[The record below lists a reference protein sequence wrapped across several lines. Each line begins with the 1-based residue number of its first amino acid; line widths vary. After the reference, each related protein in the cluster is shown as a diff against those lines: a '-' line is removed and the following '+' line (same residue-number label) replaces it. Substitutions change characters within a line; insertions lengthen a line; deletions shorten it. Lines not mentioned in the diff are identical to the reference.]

1 METVT
6 AKTNKDKQRGQAQLL
21 MALFDHWAL
30 SQVEI
35 ANLLGVST
43 SSRDTLSKYRKGER
57 GISAAQDSQ
66 QRAGYLLGIH
76 KALRLLY
83 PRNKELLYGW
93 VNKRNKFFDNLTPL
107 EIMTEEGLI
116 GIARVYQCVNFMR
129 GQ

>member
-1 METVT
+1 MQTAA
-6 AKTNKDKQRGQAQLL
+6 AKTSHGEQQGQAQLL
-21 MALFDHWAL
+21 MALFDHWSL
-30 SQVEI
+30 NQVEI
-35 ANLLGVST
+35 AKLLGISK

-57 GISAAQDSQ
+57 GIASTQDSQ
-66 QRAGYLLGIH
+66 QRAAYLLGIH
-76 KALRLLY
+76 KTLRLLY

-93 VNKRNKFFDNLTPL
+93 VKKRNRYFDNLTPL

>member
-1 METVT
+1 METAA
-6 AKTNKDKQRGQAQLL
+6 AKLSHNKQRGQARLL
-21 MALFDHWAL
+21 MTLFDHWSL
-30 SQVEI
+30 NQIEI

-66 QRAGYLLGIH
+66 QRAAYLLGIH

-93 VNKRNKFFDNLTPL
+93 VKNRNRYFDNLTPL

>member
-1 METVT
+1 MKT
-6 AKTNKDKQRGQAQLL
+6 AAAKSNHDKQLGQAQLL
-21 MALFDHWAL
+21 MTLFDHWSL
-30 SQVEI
+30 SQMEI
-35 ANLLGVST
+35 ANLLGIST

-57 GISAAQDSQ
+57 GISTAQDSQ

-93 VNKRNKFFDNLTPL
+93 IKKRNKYFDNLTPL
-107 EIMTEEGLI
+107 EIMKEEGLI

>member
-1 METVT
+1 MEAAT
-6 AKTNKDKQRGQAQLL
+6 AKSSHDKQRGQAQLL
-21 MALFDHWAL
+21 MTLFDHWSL
-30 SQVEI
+30 SQIET

-93 VNKRNKFFDNLTPL
+93 VKNRNRYFDNVTPL
-107 EIMTEEGLI
+107 EIMTEDGLI

-129 GQ
+129 GD